1 MDQTIVAFFM
11 SRREA
16 QEAVEELRRRDWVT
30 EAHFMEN
37 MDIEAQL
44 SNRLWDSQMTVGD
57 ISEESGGIN
66 LVLRAPKNLAGE
78 TASAL
83 LELGARR
90 AEIY

>member
-1 MDQTIVAFFM
+1 LDRTIVAFFM
-11 SRREA
+11 SRRDA
-16 QEAVEELRRRDWVT
+16 GQAVEELRRREWVS

-57 ISEESGGIN
+57 ISDETGGIN
-66 LVLRAPKNLAGE
+66 LVVRAPRDLADDA
-78 TASAL
+78 ASAL
-83 LELGARR
+83 LDLGARR

>member
-16 QEAVEELRRRDWVT
+16 SQAVEELRRREWVT

-57 ISEESGGIN
+57 LSEESGGIN
-66 LVLRAPKNLAGE
+66 LVLRAPKPLVDDA
-78 TASAL
+78 AAAL
-83 LELGARR
+83 LDLGARR